1 MTTYQKKDIVRGRLK
16 FIIMSLVGIFLFLL
30 PIGVTN
36 DKGESETTLPIAWL
50 ASTMKTIIGDAMPFI
65 ILGIITLSGI
75 LTILCST
82 LYKNRLN
89 PERQMAKTFSVGP
102 LWVIVR
108 LLAVVFA
115 WLIYLKVGSEV
126 IYSADTGDLVFS
138 SLLPTL
144 VTIFFFAGLFLPFLM
159 SYGLL
164 EFFGPIFRPIM
175 RPLFKLPGRST
186 VINLASFLGDGTI
199 GVMIASEQYN
209 QGYYTRREAT
219 TIATMFSVVSITFVI
234 VIAETIQLS
243 EHFYYFYLTVILA
256 CLACAIILPRLWPL
270 NRVPDTFKNNLKHET
285 LREDNLGNKNPVAYG
300 FEQATVQGMKAPGVK
315 QFFKDGTKTVIDMWL
330 AVLPVVMTIGTI
342 ATILA
347 TYTPIFRVL
356 GLPFLPLF
364 ELLQVPSAKAA
375 SETVLIGF
383 ADMFLPS
390 LLIEGVK
397 DDLTRFVVG
406 ALSVSQ
412 LIYLSEVG
420 GVILGSKIP
429 VSLTKLF
436 AIFLMRTVIALP
448 IIALM
453 GHLLFT
459 F

>member
-16 FIIMSLVGIFLFLL
+16 FIIMSLIGIFLFLL

-102 LWVIVR
+102 LWVFVR

-234 VIAETIQLS
+234 VIAETIHLS

-285 LREDNLGNKNPVAYG
+285 LREDNLGNKNPVVYG
-300 FEQATVQGMKAPGVK
+300 FEQATVQGIKAPGIK
-315 QFFKDGTKTVIDMWL
+315 QFFKDGSKTVIDMWL

-364 ELLQVPSAKAA
+364 EVLQVPSAKAA

-429 VSLTKLF
+429 VSLPKLF

>member
-16 FIIMSLVGIFLFLL
+16 FIIMSLIGIFLFLL

-50 ASTMKTIIGDAMPFI
+50 ASTMKTIIGEAMPFI

-234 VIAETIQLS
+234 VIAETIHLS

-315 QFFKDGTKTVIDMWL
+315 QFFKDGTKTVVDMWL

-364 ELLQVPSAKAA
+364 ELLQVPSAKEA